1 MSEKVLMKG
10 NEALAEAA
18 LRAGCR
24 FFFGYPITPQ
34 TELAAYM
41 AKRMP
46 KVGGTYL
53 QAESEVAAINM
64 VYGASAAG
72 ARVMTSSSSPG
83 VSLKS
88 EGVSY
93 MAGAD
98 LPGVIINIERGGPGL
113 GSIQPS
119 QSDYWQAT
127 RALGHGDFQMP
138 VYAPSTVQE
147 MADLVCKAFDKA
159 DEYRTPVMILGDG
172 LLGQMMEPVVMPE
185 PKENLPEKPWA
196 TTGHG
201 NAREK
206 NVANSLFLDAAE
218 LEKKN
223 FERYERYE
231 IIKANEQ
238 MSEGYLLEDADIVI
252 VAFGASARIARSAIR
267 SAREEGIKAGLLR
280 PITLWP
286 FPVDALA
293 ETLGTA
299 KAYLSVEMNMG
310 QMIDDVRL
318 VVKGAKPVEFYGR
331 VGGVIPEPADVLD
344 KLRDMNE
351 RLGD

>member
-1 MSEKVLMKG
+1 
-10 NEALAEAA
+10 
-18 LRAGCR
+18 
-24 FFFGYPITPQ
+24 
-34 TELAAYM
+34 
-41 AKRMP
+41 
-46 KVGGTYL
+46 
-53 QAESEVAAINM
+53 
-64 VYGASAAG
+64 
-72 ARVMTSSSSPG
+72 
-83 VSLKS
+83 
-88 EGVSY
+88 
-93 MAGAD
+93 
-98 LPGVIINIERGGPGL
+98 
-113 GSIQPS
+113 
-119 QSDYWQAT
+119 
-127 RALGHGDFQMP
+127 
-138 VYAPSTVQE
+138 
-147 MADLVCKAFDKA
+147 
-159 DEYRTPVMILGDG
+159 MILGDG

-238 MSEGYLLEDADIVI
+238 RSEGDLLEDADLVI